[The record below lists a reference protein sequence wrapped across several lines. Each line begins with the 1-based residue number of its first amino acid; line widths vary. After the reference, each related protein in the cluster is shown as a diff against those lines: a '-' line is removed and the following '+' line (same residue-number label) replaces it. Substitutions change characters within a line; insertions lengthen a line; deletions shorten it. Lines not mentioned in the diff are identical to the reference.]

1 MAERVGFEPTSRCN
15 REPLFESGAI
25 SLSATSPSKTGLYHT
40 STPLRVCVA
49 PARGDGRARYEI
61 HRFAPARLRIAARGV
76 LDTPIS
82 IVLAFGQDEDLSR
95 TNRIG

>member
-1 MAERVGFEPTSRCN
+1 MGFEPTSRCN

-40 STPLRVCVA
+40 STALRVCAA
-49 PARGDGRARYEI
+49 PARGDGRLRYEL
-61 HRFAPARLRIAARGV
+61 HRFVLMRLRIAASGV
-76 LDTPIS
+76 LDTPNS